1 MNLLTHF
8 ACLDCRDPFLQGSR
22 FLMMINSKH
31 KFYAGKIQ
39 IILFSV
45 CVCVCVCVFEFVP
58 HHLEFGQGTKNNNIF
73 LYNIKNIPHKHLL
86 LFPEH
91 LTLTW
96 PVFP

>member
-1 MNLLTHF
+1 MCFRGGMNLLTHF

-45 CVCVCVCVFEFVP
+45 CVCVCLNLC
-58 HHLEFGQGTKNNNIF
+58 
-73 LYNIKNIPHKHLL
+73 
-86 LFPEH
+86 
-91 LTLTW
+91 LTTLNL
-96 PVFP
+96 VKELK